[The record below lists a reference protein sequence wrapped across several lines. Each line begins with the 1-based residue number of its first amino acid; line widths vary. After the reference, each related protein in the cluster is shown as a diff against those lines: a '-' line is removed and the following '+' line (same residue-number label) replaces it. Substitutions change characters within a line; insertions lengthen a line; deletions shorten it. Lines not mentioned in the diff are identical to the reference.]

1 MMTMVMVMCV
11 CALGCLLL
19 ALENGDPF
27 GGVQAKVPFAMWRER
42 RPHLVFVVYV
52 LRSLLSSELLIID
65 QMQPHRR
72 NKTGS
77 PMAANEESQRLVS
90 RLLALRR

>member
-1 MMTMVMVMCV
+1 M

-27 GGVQAKVPFAMWRER
+27 VGVQAKVPFAMWRER
-42 RPHLVFVVYV
+42 RQHLVFVVYV
-52 LRSLLSSELLIID
+52 LRSLVSYAVRSLLPSELIIG
-65 QMQPHRR
+65 QMPPHRR

-77 PMAANEESQRLVS
+77 PPVANEESQRLVS